1 MIVVCPLKPG
11 ASFTASGPVFC
22 RVGLKSLQ
30 KAVDGC
36 LSSLIP
42 MAMIKHFDQKKFRGK
57 KRFTW
62 LILPSYSPSLEELG

>member
-1 MIVVCPLKPG
+1 MIAVCPLKPG
-11 ASFTASGPVFC
+11 ASFTASSPLFC

-42 MAMIKHFDQKKFRGK
+42 IAMIKHFDQKQFRGEK
-57 KRFTW
+57 DFLVLYFQVMAHHWR
-62 LILPSYSPSLEELG
+62 S